1 MTRKGWRD
9 SAARRRRLGALLAGA
24 LSGATAGCATDL
36 EAPGTCERAYTCG
49 PPCSLHPELGPAE
62 DRCGIF
68 VAKNGEDKDAG
79 TAEAPVKTFVR
90 AFALAEKG
98 PMRVYACG
106 EEFPDAIQVPAGVDV
121 WGGLDC
127 LGKPRTWTYHP
138 TWHTTL
144 KPPADVLPIDVAGE
158 SNPKGASLLL
168 NLHGIA
174 TATEGTG
181 RSTLAM
187 RVGYEAAVRLE
198 HFLLEAGAGA
208 APGGSAIAL
217 LVQQRAR
224 VELFD
229 VKLFAGE
236 GANGEESARAIGVYA
251 AAGLDGNR
259 GLDACT
265 GDTVAGGESVES
277 WCGEARSFGGVGGEG
292 LSSSGAAGRPGGEPP
307 ATHEEDYGTGGSG
320 QDIDRP
326 SCTDGGRG
334 APGVDGAYGVGARG
348 PGAFTAEGWVGVRG
362 TSGGEGLPGQG
373 GGGGGGSR
381 GGLFDCGERLRGG
394 ASGGS
399 GGTGGCGG
407 KGGQGGGSGGA
418 SLGLVAYRADV
429 IWEDGEIETRAGGRG
444 GIGGAAQYGGLGGH
458 GGPGGLRVNGSAP
471 GCDGGPGGYGGDGG
485 PGGGGLGGPSIGIVS
500 LGEHTLQRTM
510 VTFEVGPAGQGGIG
524 GNPHMP
530 GLAGDDGLRQEIL
543 QLQ

>member
-1 MTRKGWRD
+1 LERQRV
-9 SAARRRRLGALLAGA
+9 LCALLAG
-24 LSGATAGCATDL
+24 SFGGFTAGCASDL
-36 EAPGTCERAYTCG
+36 DAPGTCERAHTCG
-49 PPCSLHPELGPAE
+49 PPCRLRPDLGPAE

-68 VAKNGEDKDAG
+68 VAMKGRDKDAG
-79 TAEAPVKTFVR
+79 TAEAPVRSFAR
-90 AFALAEKG
+90 AFELAQKG

-106 EEFPDAIQVPAGVDV
+106 EEFPDALQVPAGVDV

-127 LGKPRTWTYHP
+127 STDPSTWTYHP
-138 TWHTTL
+138 ERYTTL
-144 KPPADVLPIDVAGE
+144 KPPADVLPIDVDGE
-158 SNPKGASLLL
+158 SNERGASLLL

-174 TATEGTG
+174 TATQGTG

-187 RVGYEAAVRLE
+187 RVGHEAAVRLK
-198 HFLLEAGAGA
+198 HFVIEAGAGA
-208 APGGSAIAL
+208 APGGSALAL

-229 VKLFAGE
+229 VKLFAGA
-236 GANGEESARAIGVYA
+236 GADGEHGVRASGLYA

-265 GDTVAGGESVES
+265 GDSVAGGESVVS
-277 WCGEARSFGGVGGEG
+277 WCGEDRSFGGAGGEG

-320 QDIDRP
+320 QDLDRP

-334 APGVDGAYGVGARG
+334 APGVDGAHGVGARG
-348 PGAFTAEGWVGVRG
+348 PGSFTAEGWVGVQG
-362 TSGGEGLPGQG
+362 TSGGDGSPGQG

-381 GGLFDCGERLRGG
+381 GGLFDCGERRRGG

-407 KGGQGGGSGGA
+407 KAGQGGGSGGA

-429 IWEDGEIETRAGGRG
+429 IWEDGEITTGAGGEG

-485 PGGGGLGGPSIGIVS
+485 PGGGGLGGHSIGIVS
-500 LGEHTLQRTM
+500 LGEHTLQRTL
-510 VTFEVGPAGQGGIG
+510 VSFDVGPAGQGGLG
-524 GNPHMP
+524 GNRRMP

-543 QLQ
+543 LLQ